1 MNGSH
6 TSQGGIPQGRM
17 SQLKTEHFLFT
28 LESAPPSTS
37 LLHLYSF
44 VAKRHPVL
52 GTQFSP
58 PRKVGHR
65 PEGALLAPFP
75 QHGNHGLL

>member
-1 MNGSH
+1 M
-6 TSQGGIPQGRM
+6 GGM
-17 SQLKTEHFLFT
+17 SQIKTEHFSFT
-28 LESAPPSTS
+28 LASAPPSTF
-37 LLHLYSF
+37 LLHQYSF
-44 VAKRHPVL
+44 LAKRHPVL

-58 PRKVGHR
+58 PRKMGHR

>member
-1 MNGSH
+1 MGG
-6 TSQGGIPQGRM
+6 TSQI
-17 SQLKTEHFLFT
+17 KTEQFSSPWRLHL
-28 LESAPPSTS
+28 PPS
-37 LLHLYSF
+37 LLHLHSF
-44 VAKRHPVL
+44 VPKRHPVL

-65 PEGALLAPFP
+65 PEGALLTPSP

>member
-1 MNGSH
+1 MGG
-6 TSQGGIPQGRM
+6 TSQI
-17 SQLKTEHFLFT
+17 KTEHFSSPWRLH
-28 LESAPPSTS
+28 LPPS

-44 VAKRHPVL
+44 VPKRHPVL

-65 PEGALLAPFP
+65 PAGVFQARTLEWGAIAFSA
-75 QHGNHGLL
+75 